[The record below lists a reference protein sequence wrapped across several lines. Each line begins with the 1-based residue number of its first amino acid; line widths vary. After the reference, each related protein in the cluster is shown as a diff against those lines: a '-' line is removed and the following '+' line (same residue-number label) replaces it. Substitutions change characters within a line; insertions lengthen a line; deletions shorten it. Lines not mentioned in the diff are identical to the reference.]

1 MFLYAIERAGH
12 RRRVDA
18 VRRGDACGKLH
29 SGRRGESVLLRS
41 IRSRLLALVVATVL
55 PLTALIGA
63 GLWSQ
68 LRIDQAAAVQQAIN
82 EARALAAQVDD
93 HIGKLDNLLAGLSEA
108 VSTNPRDTAAN
119 DALLQRVKSG
129 QPEFVT
135 RLTLS
140 TLDGTNIGS
149 SGGPEPR
156 RNASGRSYFPQVLA
170 GQRLVI
176 GDVTRSGQ
184 TGQWIVNIARPV
196 EDKEGRLRAVLA
208 AGTWLEHLQDA
219 LQIGGL
225 PAGSIVTIINQKGIV
240 VARSQDGASW
250 IGRDVNGWRNLPPQP
265 VMGDGSQVTRWSADN
280 VERITA
286 FSREFMARLGQSM
299 SGNRLPLYLPGWG
312 RAWDGARCSSWAR

>member
-1 MFLYAIERAGH
+1 
-12 RRRVDA
+12 
-18 VRRGDACGKLH
+18 
-29 SGRRGESVLLRS
+29 VLLRS

-82 EARALAAQVDD
+82 EARALAAQIDD

-108 VSTNPRDTAAN
+108 VSTNPLDAAAN
-119 DALLQRVKSG
+119 NALLQRVKSG

-140 TLDGTNIGS
+140 ALDGTNIGS
-149 SGGPEPR
+149 SDGPEPKR
-156 RNASGRSYFPQVLA
+156 NNASGHSYFPQILA

-176 GDVTRSGQ
+176 GDVTRSSQG
-184 TGQWIVNIARPV
+184 GQWVVNIARPV

-208 AGTWLEHLQDA
+208 AGTWLEHFQHA

-225 PAGSIVTIINQKGIV
+225 PPDRKSV
-240 VARSQDGASW
+240 V
-250 IGRDVNGWRNLPPQP
+250 
-265 VMGDGSQVTRWSADN
+265 
-280 VERITA
+280 
-286 FSREFMARLGQSM
+286 
-299 SGNRLPLYLPGWG
+299 
-312 RAWDGARCSSWAR
+312 